1 MKKILNHL
9 TTDWYKY
16 LLELIVITAG
26 VLGAFA
32 LNSWNENVQNRK
44 KEVLLLKEINGEFK
58 ANYEQFEEVTQA
70 HQQALQAT
78 EYFLNNFF
86 TNPNQD
92 SIAEYLMTTGRHW
105 TFNPSQST
113 ITSLVSNSSIE
124 IISNEVLRRELI
136 QWSDRVLDYQEEEVK
151 AKKYVHEILTPWI
164 IDHSSILTR
173 EVLELSDREK
183 IKFEN
188 ILLMRARMLEEILG
202 SDEKEGE
209 TLVESMKIIIDL
221 TTTD

>member
-1 MKKILNHL
+1 MRQIILHL
-9 TTDWYKY
+9 RSEWYKY
-16 LLELIVITAG
+16 LLELFVITAG

-32 LNSWNENVQNRK
+32 LNNWNEGVKDRK
-44 KEVLLLKEINGEFK
+44 KEVLLLKEIHEEFK
-58 ANYEQFEEVTQA
+58 ANYQQFKEVTEA

-78 EYFLNNFF
+78 EYFLNKFF

-151 AKKYVHEILTPWI
+151 AKKYVHEMLIPWI

-173 EVLELSDREK
+173 QVLELSDEEK
-183 IKFEN
+183 IRFQN
-188 ILLMRARMLEEILG
+188 ILIMRARMLEEILG

-209 TLVESMKIIIDL
+209 TLVDSMKIIIDL
-221 TTTD
+221 TVTD